1 MLIRAILIALAAGLA
16 LMAMRRL
23 ADGARRA
30 RQTVRRD
37 PRSGRGREL
46 PVLRQDP
53 RTGVYRPSD
62 EG

>member
-37 PRSGRGREL
+37 PRSGREL

-62 EG
+62 EE